1 MGLFNFGKIKDVAL
15 EKKLQKLQQKI
26 ENEKEKLRE
35 IKEEIALAN
44 DTLDLQEYG
53 FFERQYKFSHS
64 TKYKDALDTLRM
76 KQKTLIKNGEA
87 TSIISPMTLDGSAAK
102 GKAMQNQLRKAAIRG
117 FNGEADALLVKVSVV
132 NVDKKVQTLQKAFE
146 QLNKMYE
153 RNLIQLTFKYL

>member
-53 FFERQYKFSHS
+53 FFE
-64 TKYKDALDTLRM
+64 
-76 KQKTLIKNGEA
+76 
-87 TSIISPMTLDGSAAK
+87 
-102 GKAMQNQLRKAAIRG
+102 
-117 FNGEADALLVKVSVV
+117 
-132 NVDKKVQTLQKAFE
+132 
-146 QLNKMYE
+146 
-153 RNLIQLTFKYL
+153 

>member
-53 FFERQYKFSHS
+53 FFERQYKFS
-64 TKYKDALDTLRM
+64 
-76 KQKTLIKNGEA
+76 
-87 TSIISPMTLDGSAAK
+87 
-102 GKAMQNQLRKAAIRG
+102 
-117 FNGEADALLVKVSVV
+117 
-132 NVDKKVQTLQKAFE
+132 
-146 QLNKMYE
+146 
-153 RNLIQLTFKYL
+153 

>member
-53 FFERQYKFSHS
+53 FFERQYKFSH
-64 TKYKDALDTLRM
+64 
-76 KQKTLIKNGEA
+76 
-87 TSIISPMTLDGSAAK
+87 
-102 GKAMQNQLRKAAIRG
+102 
-117 FNGEADALLVKVSVV
+117 
-132 NVDKKVQTLQKAFE
+132 
-146 QLNKMYE
+146 
-153 RNLIQLTFKYL
+153 